1 LQFVNRHQEAGMA
14 LIPLSA
20 PALEPVTLA
29 EAKLFAR
36 IDGSEEDLLIQAL
49 IVAARL
55 RVEALTRRILVTQ
68 TWRYITSELSKAAVR
83 IPLAPVQAVTGVR
96 SVSADGTT
104 TALAGTDWRG
114 DLAGFPPSIRLQR
127 CPQAGARLEID
138 LTLGYG
144 APAAVPAPL
153 VQAVRLVFAES
164 YENRGFLGMGGDA
177 GPPPAAVLALLAPYR
192 TTSL

>member
-1 LQFVNRHQEAGMA
+1 MA
-14 LIPLSA
+14 LFPLSA

-36 IDGSEEDLLIQAL
+36 IETSEEDLLIQAL

-68 TWRYITSELSKAAVR
+68 TWRYITDLSKAIVR

-96 SVSADGTT
+96 SVAADGTT

-114 DLAGFPPSIRLQR
+114 DLAGFPPSIRLNR
-127 CPQAGARLEID
+127 GPQAWTRLELD

-153 VQAVRLVFAES
+153 VQAVRLVFSES

-177 GPPPAAVLALLAPYR
+177 GPPPAAAMALLAPYR
-192 TTSL
+192 SPSL